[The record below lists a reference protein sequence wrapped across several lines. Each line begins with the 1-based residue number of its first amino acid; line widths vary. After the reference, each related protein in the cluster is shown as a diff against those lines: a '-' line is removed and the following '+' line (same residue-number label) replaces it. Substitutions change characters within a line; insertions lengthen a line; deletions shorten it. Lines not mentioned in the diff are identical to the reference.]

1 MTSLPP
7 PPFALTVRAAGPR
20 TLRFLVSGAL
30 DHQSAGELT
39 GGAERVLARRPALTD
54 LRLDFGRL
62 TLCDSMGLSALLM
75 VHRRAAEAGTR
86 LHLDRRPF
94 FLERLLVLTCTLDHL
109 TAPPARQHRQAQAP
123 QGSVTGETGEG

>member
-1 MTSLPP
+1 MTSLPQL
-7 PPFALTVRAAGPR
+7 PFALTARATGPR
-20 TLRFLVSGAL
+20 TFRLLVSGAL

-39 GGAERVLARRPALTD
+39 SGAERLLARRPAPAD
-54 LRLDFGRL
+54 LHLDFGRL

-75 VHRRAAEAGTR
+75 IHRCAAEAGTR

-109 TAPPARQHRQAQAP
+109 TAPPASGHRCLRPAAD
-123 QGSVTGETGEG
+123 TGEP